1 MGLGYPDLYLEL
13 FIKTDSKTKLINP
26 ANVWSG
32 DVKILVAPFGTGL
45 SEAFHAPTIGVH
57 KEVHGPVLTF
67 GFHYTVSLLG
77 TAKVHLGFKDFF
89 SIDKDVTPSTGLVFV
104 GGSLNTVT
112 GDAQFTSRKA
122 GTRERLQEE

>member
-1 MGLGYPDLYLEL
+1 MSFYNDLTEDQQRSLTQVEHKVQRYFSGTTPSVGLGYPDLYLEL

-57 KEVHGPVLTF
+57 KEVHGLSL
-67 GFHYTVSLLG
+67 VS
-77 TAKVHLGFKDFF
+77 A
-89 SIDKDVTPSTGLVFV
+89 
-104 GGSLNTVT
+104 
-112 GDAQFTSRKA
+112 FTI
-122 GTRERLQEE
+122 Q